1 MDKQAMD
8 RAYRIGQKNNVQVY
22 KLVSANTV
30 EERMIQVQKYKLIWD
45 ELVIQKG
52 GFATLNS
59 ENAFS
64 KIDYE
69 KMINVG
75 AEDIFKLQENF
86 DDKTIDELIMI
97 GQQKDENK
105 MREIK

>member
-8 RAYRIGQKNNVQVY
+8 RSYRIGQKNNVQVY
-22 KLVSANTV
+22 KLISANTV

-45 ELVIQKG
+45 ELVIQRG
-52 GFATLNS
+52 GFASMRSAENS
-59 ENAFS
+59 FN

-75 AEDIFKLQENF
+75 AEDIFKIQENF
-86 DDKTIDELIMI
+86 DDKTIEELISM
-97 GQQKDENK
+97 GQ
-105 MREIK
+105 